1 MGGNKRGKQTVKKG
15 GGGNKDLCVKTEVD
29 RQKIQF
35 ALYVRTYVSGTGAEK
50 VTKQT
55 REKDGNAVFES
66 IIRDIE

>member
-1 MGGNKRGKQTVKKG
+1 M
-15 GGGNKDLCVKTEVD
+15 CSM
-29 RQKIQF
+29 
-35 ALYVRTYVSGTGAEK
+35 YVCMYVCLYVSGTGAEK

>member
-1 MGGNKRGKQTVKKG
+1 VCECGGRWIEDKV
-15 GGGNKDLCVKTEVD
+15 CSMHVCM
-29 RQKIQF
+29 
-35 ALYVRTYVSGTGAEK
+35 YVCLYVSGTGAEK